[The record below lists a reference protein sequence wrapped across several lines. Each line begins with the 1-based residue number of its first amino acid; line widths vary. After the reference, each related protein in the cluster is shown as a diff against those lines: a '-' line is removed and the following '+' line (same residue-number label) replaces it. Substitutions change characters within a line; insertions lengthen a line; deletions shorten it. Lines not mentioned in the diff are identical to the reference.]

1 MDNQFIVRPRPKK
14 SLRPPPSKKRRT
26 NKSGIEEISFDFDA
40 RSEYLTGFHKRKVQ
54 RTKAAQEQ
62 AARLAR
68 EERITTRKQLR
79 EERKQELEEHVEAVN
94 ALLKDVDASKDYVES
109 DEDGE
114 WGGIQDEEPRPVI
127 DHEEEYID
135 EDRYTTVTVEEVD
148 VGKDGL
154 HKIVAE
160 DSSDETM
167 DAERPKPE
175 SKDEMKK
182 VWPKKP
188 RKQKFRY
195 ESKTERRMSRAKQKA
210 GNKAKA
216 NARKGND

>member
-14 SLRPPPSKKRRT
+14 SLHPPPSKKRRT

-94 ALLKDVDASKDYVES
+94 ALLKDVDGSKDYVES

-160 DSSDETM
+160 DSSDESM

-175 SKDEMKK
+175 SKDETKK